1 MRRGIEEP
9 GLREKYH
16 WGLARASEV
25 EIGGKDT
32 PLNSEELIPSF
43 SRTVPA
49 AVPVEE
55 HMQKPCVMQFVLHD

>member
-16 WGLARASEV
+16 WELARASEV
-25 EIGGKDT
+25 EIGRKDIT
-32 PLNSEELIPSF
+32 LNSEELIPSF

-49 AVPVEE
+49 SVPIDER
-55 HMQKPCVMQFVLHD
+55 MQKPCIMQFVLHD

>member
-9 GLREKYH
+9 RLREKYH
-16 WGLARASEV
+16 WELARASEV
-25 EIGGKDT
+25 ETGGKDI

-49 AVPVEE
+49 SVPIDAR
-55 HMQKPCVMQFVLHD
+55 MQKPCVMQFVLHD